1 MPHNRTRIWV
11 GLVITAITIP
21 AVGRYYYSSA
31 THDLQGN
38 PIAGQ
43 ADLENRQRDSFGS
56 GRISIRQSDRDYQAE
71 VDAAIARRGGQIPK
85 NPATRGTDP
94 LFQTRPLD
102 VPIPSDPPMRTASTR
117 APVTVASTSD
127 IDPNLENLDNTPP
140 DDGGLSDRA
149 VYNIVADN
157 LSDEDR
163 DTFERSWALMTV
175 QERADMLDQFRANLQ
190 SK

>member
-43 ADLENRQRDSFGS
+43 ADLESRQRDSFGS

-102 VPIPSDPPMRTASTR
+102 VPIPSDPPMRTASNR
-117 APVTVASTSD
+117 APVAVASTSD

-140 DDGGLSDRA
+140 DNGGLSDRA